1 MVVPG
6 AAVRLS
12 GLVAS
17 HQLAEQ
23 LEEREA
29 QGARRHPS
37 LAALGGAQHLELDSL
52 GASAHPRR
60 YRRPMPRA
68 ASRGHSA
75 GCDSGRTE
83 PRPLHTRARPDA
95 RSDPPRG
102 RDSCA
107 AHTSA
112 ASRARATFDC
122 FPGVA
127 GYMIMFT
134 ICRKNTG
141 KT

>member
-1 MVVPG
+1 MIMLG

-23 LEEREA
+23 LEEGQA

-37 LAALGGAQHLELDSL
+37 LAALGAQHLELDGL

-68 ASRGHSA
+68 APRGHSA
-75 GCDSGRTE
+75 GCDYGRTE
-83 PRPLHTRARPDA
+83 PSLAT
-95 RSDPPRG
+95 PP
-102 RDSCA
+102 
-107 AHTSA
+107 
-112 ASRARATFDC
+112 ARAIRPT
-122 FPGVA
+122 PGPRLV
-127 GYMIMFT
+127 
-134 ICRKNTG
+134 
-141 KT
+141 